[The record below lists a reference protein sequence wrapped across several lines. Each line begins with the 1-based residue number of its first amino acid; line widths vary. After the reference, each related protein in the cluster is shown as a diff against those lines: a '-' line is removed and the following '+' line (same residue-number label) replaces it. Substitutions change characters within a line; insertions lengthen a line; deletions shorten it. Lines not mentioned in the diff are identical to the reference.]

1 MKCRVHSVP
10 AEQSSLAVCDNKA
23 GLGPQQLTLMLEH
36 EVKLDDEK
44 FTVLT
49 GCWEIKC

>member
-10 AEQSSLAVCDNKA
+10 VEQFGLAVCDNKA

-36 EVKLDDEK
+36 EVKLDDSD
-44 FTVLT
+44 
-49 GCWEIKC
+49 IR